1 MRGRAP
7 QIVAN
12 QVSDKTKQPSRNS
25 VYRKKTHTHRATRA
39 VAVLVRWQ
47 VVLVFLSSA
56 VALCCPS
63 QGEEGS
69 FPLSLSVLFFV
80 SGGSSH
86 GRTSLGL
93 CLVRPTVLSLSLS
106 QLERTRA
113 VHVTSRLAEQTSE
126 ARRGRCRALTDPAY
140 YLWDTPT
147 LVPHF
152 EENSVFVLSDRYQ
165 QWLIIVCVCC
175 SDKDRKTH
183 VRSDVT

>member
-1 MRGRAP
+1 MRGRAH

-12 QVSDKTKQPSRNS
+12 QVSDKTNNQ
-25 VYRKKTHTHRATRA
+25 VETVCIEKKTHTQSDEGSGCVGQMTSCIG
-39 VAVLVRWQ
+39 VSL
-47 VVLVFLSSA
+47 
-56 VALCCPS
+56 LCCRA
-63 QGEEGS
+63 
-69 FPLSLSVLFFV
+69 LLSVAGGGGVVSSFSVCTFFV

-140 YLWDTPT
+140 YL
-147 LVPHF
+147 
-152 EENSVFVLSDRYQ
+152 
-165 QWLIIVCVCC
+165 
-175 SDKDRKTH
+175 
-183 VRSDVT
+183 